1 MDLGGLDWPSLRL
14 DLAARLSVVDRKDS
28 LFLSGRGGNHIRP
41 GMTPIFH
48 VQVGSEPELDSR
60 KSHPAPSA
68 DFPAGSIELSSA
80 SAVGNTSL
88 IMRNE
93 QGGKHQG
100 RIARTPLDVWEAVF
114 RTPPIFVSTKPYS
127 SFRQAGSPPRHYHR
141 TCL

>member
-14 DLAARLSVVDRKDS
+14 DLAARLSVADRKDS

-68 DFPAGSIELSSA
+68 EFPAGSIELSSA

-93 QGGKHQG
+93 QDGKHQG
-100 RIARTPLDVWEAVF
+100 RIARTPLDG
-114 RTPPIFVSTKPYS
+114 RIPYPTNICVDETLFFFS
-127 SFRQAGSPPRHYHR
+127 SGREPSP
-141 TCL
+141 T